1 MRIGIIVAM
10 DKELALL
17 LPLMDSHE
25 VENKM
30 GCHFHTGRIGWHDI
44 VAMECGIG
52 KVNAAIST
60 LLMLEEYKPDMVIS
74 TGVAGAADSSIN
86 VMDIVVADKISYH
99 DVWCGPGTKYGQA
112 AGMPIY
118 FTSDA
123 KISSLL
129 PDNDNMRHGLLCS
142 GDTFIDSIAKV
153 QEIKSHFPE
162 VLAVDMESA
171 AIAHVCSKKEV
182 PIFCMRVISDSPGAG
197 HNNAKQYD
205 DFWSEAPE
213 HTFEIIKELLNRL
226 KA

>member
-17 LPLMDSHE
+17 LPLMDCHK

-30 GCHFHTGRIGWHDI
+30 SCYFHTGHIGSHEI

-60 LLMLEEYKPDMVIS
+60 LLMLEEYKLDLVIS
-74 TGVAGAADSSIN
+74 TGVAGAADPSIN

-99 DVWCGPGTKYGQA
+99 DVWCGPGTEYGQA
-112 AGMPIY
+112 AGMPKY

-123 KISSLL
+123 KISALL
-129 PDNDNMRHGLLCS
+129 PDNDNIRHGLLCS
-142 GDTFIDSIAKV
+142 GDTFIDSIKKV
-153 QEIKSHFPE
+153 QDIKSNFHKA
-162 VLAVDMESA
+162 LAVDMESA

-197 HNNAKQYD
+197 HDNAKQYD

-213 HTFEIIKELLNRL
+213 HTFEIIKELLNQIED
-226 KA
+226 